1 MNKNNFH
8 IRNYKEKD
16 FKKILKIFIEFQMI
30 NKIGTYYNISKKSS
44 HKFYIMF
51 LANEIKK
58 LINESDIVHCCFNEE
73 NDLVGF
79 CCYKFAGDN
88 DIRLELAIKNIKFSF
103 CKKIKDAMLAS
114 LNKVKKEKECIYCC
128 LGYREKFDKYK
139 KFIAKKFDI
148 EEIGKDEFNKVLIK
162 FNV

>member
-1 MNKNNFH
+1 MSASNFY
-8 IRNYKEKD
+8 IRDFKPED
-16 FKKILKIFIEFQMI
+16 FKKILKVFVEFQII

-44 HKFYIMF
+44 DRFYIMF

-58 LINESDIVHCCFNEE
+58 LIDESNIVHCCFNEK

-79 CCYKFAGDN
+79 CCYKFTGDN
-88 DIRLELAIKNIKFSF
+88 DIRLELAIKNVHFNF
-103 CKKIKDAMLAS
+103 CKEIKDAMLDS
-114 LNKVKKEKECIYCC
+114 LNKVKKVRECIYCC
-128 LGYREKFDKYK
+128 LGHREKFEKYK
-139 KFIAKKFDI
+139 RFIARKFDI